1 MASEWP
7 AWVVLYAAYDKAA
20 DSYEAFS
27 LSDDNWPWRVSLEK
41 ESGMYLHRDAARAW
55 HAFMQWCDGTAEQ
68 WQELLESEQAARGDA
83 YWAGYDDGQ
92 AVGEDR
98 R

>member
-55 HAFMQWCDGTAEQ
+55 QAFRDWCDGTAEQ
-68 WQELLESEQAARGDA
+68 WQARAVKAYNRGLLAGTPIRFGD
-83 YWAGYDDGQ
+83 G
-92 AVGEDR
+92 R
-98 R
+98 